1 MLIFY
6 FFVLGKDV
14 VVDEIHDESEVS
26 KEEYQDSDCSLAE
39 SLGYEGD
46 REQFINFTNLKKPLV
61 NRGYVLFAD
70 NFNCS
75 VPLFQYL
82 ISVCINAVGTV
93 KENSSSFPR
102 VMKNRQ
108 SWGKKLDK
116 GTIRYIRIVEK
127 QNHVLFVK
135 WVDRN
140 VASVPSTYRSAN
152 NYDYCTRN
160 TMVDGSHKKVKVL
173 RPKCISDYNQDMNGL
188 DLSDQIYH
196 ICIQFN
202 IGARSYG
209 KHYSFIL
216 LIFVLGMHIC
226 FGGSLETQPLSRKC
240 LRTILF
246 MILKRVQSFSLPLLS
261 RKPLEQNQ
269 RTDLLQFEVL
279 KSVM

>member
-1 MLIFY
+1 M
-6 FFVLGKDV
+6 
-14 VVDEIHDESEVS
+14 
-26 KEEYQDSDCSLAE
+26 
-39 SLGYEGD
+39 
-46 REQFINFTNLKKPLV
+46 V

-70 NFNCS
+70 NFYCS

-82 ISVCINAVGTV
+82 ISVGINAVGTV
-93 KENSSSFPR
+93 RENSSSFPH

-116 GTIRYIRIVEK
+116 GTIRYISIVEK
-127 QNHVLFVK
+127 QNDVLFVK

-160 TMVDGSHKKVKVL
+160 TKVDGSHKKVKVL
-173 RPKCISDYNQDMNGL
+173 RPKCISDYNQDMNGV
-188 DLSDQIYH
+188 DLSDQMYH

-216 LIFVLGMHIC
+216 LIFVLGMHTVHSIDQGHRATTSSFGCVVCGIPLC
-226 FGGSLETQPLSRKC
+226 FGERNCFLLFHSPEFEQYRESYSR
-240 LRTILF
+240 
-246 MILKRVQSFSLPLLS
+246 
-261 RKPLEQNQ
+261 
-269 RTDLLQFEVL
+269 DH
-279 KSVM
+279 